1 MLDPLTISAAVATAN
16 TAFNGLKRA
25 FQVGKDIQSMG
36 NDLSKW
42 MSAASDIE
50 NAQKRAKNPSFI
62 TKLTRR
68 GSIEQEAVEALTAK
82 KQLEA
87 QRYELQQFIK
97 FRHGVNAW
105 NELLKMEGDI
115 RKRRQK
121 EIYDKQVLRQK
132 IIPVIVLILCVILG
146 GALLLAFVYGLV
158 QLDRGNIG

>member
-1 MLDPLTISAAVATAN
+1 MLDPLSITAAIATAN
-16 TAFNGLKRA
+16 TAFNGIKRA
-25 FQVGKDIQSMG
+25 FQVGKDIQGMS

-50 NAQKRAKNPSFI
+50 NAQQRAKNPSLL

-82 KQLEA
+82 KKLEE

-97 FRHGVNAW
+97 FTHGTHAW

-132 IIPVIVLILCVILG
+132 IITVIVLILCVIVG
-146 GALLLAFVYGLV
+146 MGILLAFVYGLV

>member
-62 TKLTRR
+62 TKLTRKD
-68 GSIEQEAVEALTAK
+68 SIEQEAVEALTAK
-82 KQLEA
+82 KKLEE

-97 FRHGVNAW
+97 FTHGTHAW

-121 EIYDKQVLRQK
+121 EIYDRQMLRQK
-132 IIPVIVLILCVILG
+132 IITIVVLIIVLAVGIIILG
-146 GALLLAFVYGLV
+146 LFAYGLV

>member
-25 FQVGKDIQSMG
+25 FQIGKDIQSMG

-50 NAQKRAKNPSFI
+50 NAQRRAKNPSFI
-62 TKLTRR
+62 TKLTRKN
-68 GSIEQEAVEALTAK
+68 SIEQEAVEALTAK

-97 FRHGVNAW
+97 FKHGTQAW

-121 EIYDKQVLRQK
+121 DIYDRQIFKQKVITIVALT
-132 IIPVIVLILCVILG
+132 IVLIIGLFILG
-146 GALLLAFVYGLV
+146 LFVYGLM
-158 QLDRGNIG
+158 QLDQGNIG

>member
-1 MLDPLTISAAVATAN
+1 MLDPLTISAAIATAN
-16 TAFNGLKRA
+16 TAFNGIKRA
-25 FQVGKDIQSMG
+25 FQVGKDIQSMTA
-36 NDLSKW
+36 DLSKW

-50 NAQKRAKNPSFI
+50 NAQKRAKNPSLL

-97 FRHGVNAW
+97 FTHGTHAW

-121 EIYDKQVLRQK
+121 EIYDRQMLKQK
-132 IIPVIVLILCVILG
+132 IITIVVLIIVLVVGITILG
-146 GALLLAFVYGLV
+146 LFVYGLV